1 MVSSALLH
9 ISYPTIS
16 AQVPRYPK
24 TNPTTMSRSFYMDAL
39 LSKDTDRIM
48 PSKVHQP
55 TLTATMV
62 PTTVLS
68 RVPQTTPQMPPT
80 PTTMD
85 YSIGHYLYSLGIN
98 PNIDRAAAAFPL
110 SYHNVD
116 YWARRN
122 QAMMA
127 LNKYNVP
134 APYIPTMVP
143 VSHQHPVS
151 HLQQQQH
158 QHLSP
163 VSSSHGSDRMTPPKR
178 KRSDSPATSNSE
190 EDEEDEDAS
199 GIKRARTAF
208 SSKQLLEL
216 EREFAN
222 DVYLT
227 RLRRIQIANGLK
239 LSEKQVK
246 IWFQNRR
253 VKQKKCVRGS
263 HGMCANHHHSNSRQS
278 CSLQSSSP

>member
-1 MVSSALLH
+1 
-9 ISYPTIS
+9 
-16 AQVPRYPK
+16 
-24 TNPTTMSRSFYMDAL
+24 MDAL
-39 LSKDTDRIM
+39 LSKDSDRITIN
-48 PSKVHQP
+48 KVP
-55 TLTATMV
+55 THTMQTNVVPMV

-68 RVPQTTPQMPPT
+68 SRLPQTPHMPPT

-98 PNIDRAAAAFPL
+98 QSIDRTFPL
-110 SYHNVD
+110 TYHNVD

-122 QAMMA
+122 TAIMAM
-127 LNKYNVP
+127 NKYQVP
-134 APYIPTMVP
+134 AAPYIPTMV
-143 VSHQHPVS
+143 HA
-151 HLQQQQH
+151 
-158 QHLSP
+158 SP
-163 VSSSHGSDRMTPPKR
+163 VQLSSPVPSMPAIDRLTPPKR

-190 EDEEDEDAS
+190 EDDEDEDGS

-216 EREFAN
+216 EREFSH

-253 VKQKKCVRGS
+253 VKQKKCVRGA
-263 HGMCANHHHSNSRQS
+263 HGMCQNHQSHHSRQS
-278 CSLQSSSP
+278 CSLSSSP